1 VGERYCTPAVHFLAN
16 ARHRKRRLQL
26 YSHCLPPGARLA
38 YHDCI
43 MTKAKTPIPEGFHTL
58 TPHLTVN
65 AAVKYI
71 DFLKR
76 AFGAVE
82 VSRSPGQA
90 GKLMHAHV
98 RIGDSDLMFNDS
110 FPEHGSPLIAEGH
123 WPFALHLYVADAD
136 AVFAQA
142 VAAGCKVTMPLADQ
156 FWGDRYG
163 HVKDPFGFTW
173 AIATHIE
180 DPTPAEIQEREKKL
194 FGAGEASA

>member
-1 VGERYCTPAVHFLAN
+1 MP
-16 ARHRKRRLQL
+16 
-26 YSHCLPPGARLA
+26 
-38 YHDCI
+38 
-43 MTKAKTPIPEGFHTL
+43 KATSPIPEGFHTL

-65 AAVKYI
+65 GAVKYI

-76 AFGAVE
+76 AFDAVQ
-82 VSRSPGQA
+82 VSISPGQA

-110 FPEHGSPLIAEGH
+110 FPEHGSPPIAEGH
-123 WPFALHLYVADAD
+123 WPFVLHLYVPDAD

-142 VAAGCKVTMPLADQ
+142 VAVGCEVTMPLADQ

-173 AIATHIE
+173 AISTHIE
-180 DPTPAEIQEREKKL
+180 DPTSAEIQEREKKL
-194 FGAGEASA
+194 FRAGEASA

>member
-1 VGERYCTPAVHFLAN
+1 MP
-16 ARHRKRRLQL
+16 
-26 YSHCLPPGARLA
+26 
-38 YHDCI
+38 
-43 MTKAKTPIPEGFHTL
+43 KATSPIPEGFHTL

-65 AAVKYI
+65 GAVKYL

-76 AFGAVE
+76 AFNAVE
-82 VSRSPGQA
+82 ISITPAPA

-110 FPEHGSPLIAEGH
+110 FPEHGSPPIAEGH
-123 WPFALHLYVADAD
+123 WPFALHLYVPDAD

-142 VAAGCKVTMPLADQ
+142 VAAGCEVTMPLADQ

-173 AIATHIE
+173 AIGTHIE
-180 DPTPAEIQEREKKL
+180 DPTPAEIQERKNKL